1 METIKKQKY
10 FSPEVL
16 IFAME
21 TEGVVCQS
29 QNGLR
34 SSYGTANEGVDPSS
48 LKDGVWEW

>member
-1 METIKKQKY
+1 METNKKQKY

-29 QNGLR
+29 GQRN
-34 SSYGTANEGVDPSS
+34 SYGTANDGIDSS
-48 LKDGVWEW
+48 LLDGSGIWNW